1 MNTEIRNNAEAE
13 VHHMGM
19 QEAIEFG
26 AMALFGEKYGER
38 VRVLK
43 MGEFSTELCGG
54 THVHRTGDIGVFK
67 ILSEAGIAAGVRR
80 IEATTGANA
89 IAVYKHQEQ
98 TLQQTAQLV
107 GARADDVVVKLNA
120 LLERQKKLERELD
133 VFKAKAAS
141 NQSVDLASQ
150 AETIGA
156 FKVVKARFE
165 GLDVKALRELFDNL
179 KAALPNSIIVLAS
192 VQEGKVSLIAGV
204 QGAALAKLKANE
216 VLSHIANQIGGK
228 GGGRADFAQG
238 GGEDGPALTQALMAL
253 SAWLELRLA

>member
-1 MNTEIRNNAEAE
+1 
-13 VHHMGM
+13 M
-19 QEAIEFG
+19 QEALEFG

-38 VRVLK
+38 VRILK
-43 MGEFSTELCGG
+43 MGDFSTELCGG

-89 IAVYKHQEQ
+89 VAVYKQQEQ
-98 TLQQTAQLV
+98 TLQQAAHLV
-107 GARADDVVVKLNA
+107 GARTGDVIEKLNA
-120 LLERQKKLERELD
+120 LLDRQKKLERELD

-141 NQSVDLASQ
+141 SQSVDLASQ
-150 AETIGA
+150 AETIGE

-179 KAALPNSIIVLAS
+179 KAALPDAIIVLAS
-192 VQEGKVSLIAGV
+192 VQEAKVSLITGV
-204 QGAALAKLKANE
+204 QGAAQGKVKANE

-238 GGEDGPALTQALMAL
+238 GGDDGPALTQALLTL
-253 SAWLELRLA
+253 SDWLEPRLA